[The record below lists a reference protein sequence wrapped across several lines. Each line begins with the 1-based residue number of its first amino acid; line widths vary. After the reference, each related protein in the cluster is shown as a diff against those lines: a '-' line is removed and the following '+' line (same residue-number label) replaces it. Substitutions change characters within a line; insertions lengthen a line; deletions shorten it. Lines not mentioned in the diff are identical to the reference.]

1 MLREAPDRFP
11 TRRVLVAA
19 IVLLALLAA
28 LIFATVSFRSGTPT
42 DPELVPTAEPDESGR
57 WMLGSAE
64 ETTGV
69 LRPLS
74 PTADPETFAR
84 RVAAG
89 LFDWDTAS
97 GTSRNAYV
105 ERLVAVGDPSGE
117 STPGLVADIAGYLPN
132 DEAWRQLRNYSTRQ
146 RIELDSLSVPTL
158 WEQALREAGP
168 DGLAPGTT
176 AYTVTGVR
184 HRAGIW
190 ESEPVTS
197 SHDVAFTV
205 FIVCGP
211 TYPECHLL
219 RLSRLDEP
227 LD

>member
-1 MLREAPDRFP
+1 MLREAPDQFP
-11 TRRVLVAA
+11 TRRLVVVA
-19 IVLLALLAA
+19 IVLLALIAA
-28 LIFATVSFRSGTPT
+28 LIFAAVSFRSGAST
-42 DPELVPTAEPDESGR
+42 DPALVRTTEPDGSGTWTLR
-57 WMLGSAE
+57 PTE
-64 ETTGV
+64 ETSGV

-97 GTSRNAYV
+97 ATSRKAYV

-132 DEAWRQLRNYSTRQ
+132 DEAWRQLRSYSTRQ
-146 RIELDSLSVPTL
+146 QIEIDSLSVPTL
-158 WEQALREAGP
+158 WEQAVREAGH
-168 DGLAPGTT
+168 DGFAPGTT

-184 HRAGIW
+184 QRAGIW

>member
-1 MLREAPDRFP
+1 MLRESPDQFP
-11 TRRVLVAA
+11 TRRLLVAA
-19 IVLLALLAA
+19 IVLLALIAALVLAA
-28 LIFATVSFRSGTPT
+28 VSFRSGASTDTALAPT
-42 DPELVPTAEPDESGR
+42 IESHESGSWTLR
-57 WMLGSAE
+57 APE
-64 ETTGV
+64 ETPGV
-69 LRPLS
+69 LRGLS

-89 LFDWDTAS
+89 LFDWDTADAI
-97 GTSRNAYV
+97 SRNAYV

-117 STPGLVADIAGYLPN
+117 STPGLVADIAGYLPSN
-132 DEAWRQLRNYSTRQ
+132 EAWRQLRSYSTRQ
-146 RIELDSLSVPTL
+146 RIEIESLSVPTL

-168 DGLAPGTT
+168 DGFAPGTT

-184 HRAGIW
+184 QRAGIW

-197 SHDVAFTV
+197 SHDIAFTA

-219 RLSRLDEP
+219 RLSRLDQP
-227 LD
+227 LG

>member
-1 MLREAPDRFP
+1 MLRESTDQFP
-11 TRRVLVAA
+11 TRRLLTTA
-19 IVLLALLAA
+19 IVLLTLIAALVLAA
-28 LIFATVSFRSGTPT
+28 VSFRSGAST
-42 DPELVPTAEPDESGR
+42 DPELAPTTEPHESGSWTLR
-57 WMLGSAE
+57 APE
-64 ETTGV
+64 ETPGV
-69 LRPLS
+69 LPPLS

-97 GTSRNAYV
+97 ATSRNAYI

-117 STPGLVADIAGYLPN
+117 STPGLVADITGYLPN
-132 DEAWRQLRNYSTRQ
+132 DEAWRQLRAYSTRQ
-146 RIELDSLSVPTL
+146 RIEVDSLSVPTL

-168 DGLAPGTT
+168 DGFAPGTT

-184 HRAGIW
+184 QRAGIW

-211 TYPECHLL
+211 TYTECHLL

>member
-1 MLREAPDRFP
+1 MLREAPDQFT
-11 TRRVLVAA
+11 TRRALVAA
-19 IVLLALLAA
+19 LVLLALLAA
-28 LIFATVSFRSGTPT
+28 LIFATVSFRSGSPA
-42 DPELVPTAEPDESGR
+42 DPELVPTTAPHEPGS
-57 WMLGSAE
+57 WTLGSVE
-64 ETTGV
+64 DTPGV
-69 LRPLS
+69 LLPLL

-97 GTSRNAYV
+97 ATSRNAYV

-132 DEAWRQLRNYSTRQ
+132 DEAWRQLRSYSTRQ
-146 RIELDSLSVPTL
+146 RIEFDSLSVPTL
-158 WEQALREAGP
+158 WAQALLEAGP
-168 DGLAPGTT
+168 DGFAPGTT

-190 ESEPVTS
+190 EGEPVTS
-197 SHDVAFTV
+197 SHGVAFTV
-205 FIVCGP
+205 FMVCGP
-211 TYPECHLL
+211 TYSECHLL

-227 LD
+227 LG

>member
-1 MLREAPDRFP
+1 MLREAPDQFP

-28 LIFATVSFRSGTPT
+28 LIFATVSFRSGTPS
-42 DPELVPTAEPDESGR
+42 DPGLVPTTELHGSGS
-57 WMLGSAE
+57 WTLGATEDTS
-64 ETTGV
+64 GV
-69 LRPLS
+69 LRPLT
-74 PTADPETFAR
+74 PTTDPETFAR

-89 LFDWDTAS
+89 LFDWDTTSA
-97 GTSRNAYV
+97 TSRNTYV

-132 DEAWRQLRNYSTRQ
+132 DEAWRQLRSYSTRQ

-158 WEQALREAGP
+158 WEQALAEAGP
-168 DGLAPGTT
+168 DGFAPGTT

-190 ESEPVTS
+190 ESEPVAS

>member
-1 MLREAPDRFP
+1 MLREAPDEFP
-11 TRRVLVAA
+11 TRRVLLAA

-28 LIFATVSFRSGTPT
+28 LILATVSFRSGSPN
-42 DPELVPTAEPDESGR
+42 DPELVPTIEPQASGS
-57 WMLGSAE
+57 WTLGSVE
-64 ETTGV
+64 DTSGV
-69 LRPLS
+69 LLPLS

-97 GTSRNAYV
+97 ATRRNAYV

-117 STPGLVADIAGYLPN
+117 STPGLVVDIAGYLPT
-132 DEAWRQLRNYSTRQ
+132 DEAWRQLRIYSTRQ
-146 RIELDSLSVPTL
+146 RIEIDDLSVPTL
-158 WEQALREAGP
+158 WTQAVLEAGP
-168 DGLAPGTT
+168 DGLAPGTA
-176 AYTVTGVR
+176 AYTVTGIR
-184 HRAGIW
+184 HRAGVW
-190 ESEPVTS
+190 EGEPVTS
-197 SHDVAFTV
+197 SHGVAFTV
-205 FIVCGP
+205 FMVCGP